1 MLVSSSRQIQCK
13 DPLPAGH
20 LLIDLTLEMAK
31 IDKDVKASPHQRD
44 PKDLKDLTL
53 HLLRDPIDQTSRHL
67 TDQIGMTI
75 LITQAMTTLMTMPK
89 TLPLLDLMGRMRKT
103 LVAKVRASTGIRAIG
118 KLTRMVEEKL
128 TSNDGQSITLS
139 VK

>member
-1 MLVSSSRQIQCK
+1 
-13 DPLPAGH
+13 
-20 LLIDLTLEMAK
+20 MAK
-31 IDKDVKASPHQRD
+31 TDKDLKASPLLRD
-44 PKDLKDLTL
+44 PRDLKDLTL
-53 HLLRDPIDQTSRHL
+53 RLLRDRIDL
-67 TDQIGMTI
+67 TDQIGMII
-75 LITQAMTTLMTMPK
+75 LITQAV
-89 TLPLLDLMGRMRKT
+89 TLPLLDLMAQMKET